1 MKLEIG
7 DILERVGRTEGEMEQ
22 YRQIADVWESMWRL
36 QVFKRTPKQ
45 AIEQDGQEQVT
56 LPTPFNIV
64 NLAQRLFSTT
74 PKIDVPPLQAT
85 KEADDGAAKCEQ
97 WLQAMWQAVNR
108 QQRRNIIAD
117 ATWWTMVRGRNVF
130 EVKWVE
136 DDLPEKLRKKRLPI
150 LVRTLDPLNVG
161 IKHGPLF
168 VQWAYHKYTDDRL
181 NVQSRYPKLKLLKNS
196 TRKQNFGQD
205 YADEVTVTDFWYTD
219 PETGDVW
226 NSIVVDEEF
235 AKKPFK
241 TDYPEIPI
249 IESYGDTT
257 PLDEETYKGLSV
269 LHPIKDL
276 WPYQCR
282 LASQMGT
289 GLLYYFWPPITVQN
303 ENGQPVDDII
313 VKPGETTPVPW
324 GTKIDM
330 HQLSPNVPLA
340 QAMMEKIDGNMQE
353 ATFPRVMYGDAGQM
367 QAGFGVDLL
376 SGAAKGRIKSAVENL
391 EFAIARVNEMALAL
405 VKEVGSSKA
414 ESAFSI
420 QNISYLVQLI
430 RLSGGPACGAASGAS
445 RRCER
450 PTGRRHDWGYC

>member
-1 MKLEIG
+1 MGLFPAFFIGLTMKLEIG

-168 VQWAYHKYTDDRL
+168 VQWAYHKYTDDRRGAEM
-181 NVQSRYPKLKLLKNS
+181 SLKS
-196 TRKQNFGQD
+196 
-205 YADEVTVTDFWYTD
+205 
-219 PETGDVW
+219 
-226 NSIVVDEEF
+226 
-235 AKKPFK
+235 
-241 TDYPEIPI
+241 
-249 IESYGDTT
+249 
-257 PLDEETYKGLSV
+257 
-269 LHPIKDL
+269 
-276 WPYQCR
+276 
-282 LASQMGT
+282 
-289 GLLYYFWPPITVQN
+289 
-303 ENGQPVDDII
+303 
-313 VKPGETTPVPW
+313 
-324 GTKIDM
+324 
-330 HQLSPNVPLA
+330 
-340 QAMMEKIDGNMQE
+340 
-353 ATFPRVMYGDAGQM
+353 
-367 QAGFGVDLL
+367 
-376 SGAAKGRIKSAVENL
+376 SG
-391 EFAIARVNEMALAL
+391 
-405 VKEVGSSKA
+405 
-414 ESAFSI
+414 
-420 QNISYLVQLI
+420 
-430 RLSGGPACGAASGAS
+430 
-445 RRCER
+445 
-450 PTGRRHDWGYC
+450 

>member
-1 MKLEIG
+1 MGLFPAFFIGLTMKLEIG

-196 TRKQNFGQD
+196 VANDHESTCR
-205 YADEVTVTDFWYTD
+205 YEVIVNYCWIISNPCFRHIYSINSSSTTVVLTVS
-219 PETGDVW
+219 GS
-226 NSIVVDEEF
+226 NSE
-235 AKKPFK
+235 KPPRSWDAVFLNSSSCATAMFLSLK
-241 TDYPEIPI
+241 ALRHSICLLLLKSLI
-249 IESYGDTT
+249 M
-257 PLDEETYKGLSV
+257 PLATITYIFILPLASTNYGLSPIWICVPYDCLSALLHAV
-269 LHPIKDL
+269 LADHLVLSIEEARK
-276 WPYQCR
+276 Y
-282 LASQMGT
+282 
-289 GLLYYFWPPITVQN
+289 LL
-303 ENGQPVDDII
+303 
-313 VKPGETTPVPW
+313 
-324 GTKIDM
+324 
-330 HQLSPNVPLA
+330 
-340 QAMMEKIDGNMQE
+340 DG
-353 ATFPRVMYGDAGQM
+353 
-367 QAGFGVDLL
+367 GVDRVTAEIQAFAASAGEGKGAIKGASDPVVAGMMGRYLL
-376 SGAAKGRIKSAVENL
+376 EYELPHPELSAVELGAFIAENGWNL
-391 EFAIARVNEMALAL
+391 GV
-405 VKEVGSSKA
+405 SD
-414 ESAFSI
+414 
-420 QNISYLVQLI
+420 LI
-430 RLSGGPACGAASGAS
+430 DPGLIVLK
-445 RRCER
+445 
-450 PTGRRHDWGYC
+450 